1 MHNPN
6 ANTLSLPD
14 IKVQSL
20 YQDSQKN
27 LWICTSRQ
35 GVYRLAPDG
44 SILNFRNLPDNTN
57 SLSNNDVRC
66 AIEDDLGNLW
76 FGTFYG
82 LNKYN
87 PSTQVWENH
96 VHQNNIS
103 HSLSHSSVF
112 ALYKDTQGGIWI
124 GTYFGGVNYYN
135 PTDDHTSYYEANP
148 DMPHALS
155 FPVVG
160 KMQED
165 AEHNLWI
172 CTEGGGLN
180 FLDRQTRQFT
190 RYVHNKGG
198 LSGIGHN
205 NLKCIWLRKETGQ
218 LYIGTHTGGLT
229 IFDTRKKTAHT
240 LKIAPT
246 KPTLYPAM

>member
-1 MHNPN
+1 MNKGLLRIDRAQPERQHS
-6 ANTLSLPD
+6 LLPD

-103 HSLSHSSVF
+103 HSLSHSSIF

-172 CTEGGGLN
+172 
-180 FLDRQTRQFT
+180 
-190 RYVHNKGG
+190 
-198 LSGIGHN
+198 
-205 NLKCIWLRKETGQ
+205 
-218 LYIGTHTGGLT
+218 
-229 IFDTRKKTAHT
+229 
-240 LKIAPT
+240 
-246 KPTLYPAM
+246 